1 METAIF
7 SISGYQFD
15 KVYID
20 LSNCK
25 SNNLSLDFDVKGL
38 YLNESSSYEL
48 TFLLKVSNL
57 EDKTN
62 PFVTVQCKGTFSF
75 ENVNSISEIPDFFYN
90 NCIAILFPYVR
101 AYVSLVTTQA
111 NIPGIILPTLNLT
124 SLEADLRKNTSQK

>member
-15 KVYID
+15 KVNID

-38 YLNESSSYEL
+38 YLNENSSYEL

-57 EDKTN
+57 EDKDN

-75 ENVNSISEIPDFFYN
+75 ENVNSMIEIPDFFYN

-124 SLEADLRKNTSQK
+124 SLEAELRKNTSQK